1 MKLLKRRILSMLVG
15 IAMLGTFLPTALP
28 AVSAADPTTVDAF
41 GIRMQEWT
49 QEEREAAERQTPF
62 GVGYGRKTAMIA
74 KNELFAGY
82 GQGNVSR
89 STGFYDWS
97 QPGATDNSAG
107 VGLRAVEGSKMKKND
122 SCKYLFTETAG
133 FDLNGTGKKDHVAQ
147 LGTDGYRLEL
157 FVTDKDNN
165 QVTETLKFD
174 NEFPLSL
181 RTFEQRGAISLVCGD
196 FNGDGK
202 DTIVVYLPDITTTT
216 KRPRIV
222 EYAMDGKKFKQVS
235 TVTENVFKLLGAE
248 NCDRQSDKAVNMPM
262 VSLVAEDTD
271 KDGIDELVVTANI
284 NDINYKPDGDVRLGS
299 QMFVFDYYLNNK
311 TPAWN
316 KSAGYDLGPTENIK
330 ANDQGRIVW
339 ASSTVGN
346 LLVSTNTAE
355 TDYPEILSAGF
366 VESTGGYHIAITE
379 NIGVVMFQVS
389 GQLKEKKSTGV
400 SLREGGPEVQN
411 TICTYAP
418 VFREQHQTNAFTID
432 GTDTGDDVL
441 NLMAVQ
447 AFADKGYGAQE
458 SVFITGTVY
467 RATTEGL
474 KVAYTPQYF
483 SEADNYAQY
492 SSTITDRV
500 DRTGVQDVVAGNFDG
515 NDYGREQLIC
525 STALKKYYRGYQ
537 SYTKMYY
544 IWNDID
550 VNDEGA
556 PVKDGTPLEPGA
568 TIEDKWTYTETKDY
582 IAKAVDCLYVNLT
595 ALDTGDDSTIVELK
609 EVERTYS
616 EPGVIAILEAPPY
629 FQEIGDGDTGNSQTV
644 FGTSTSSGSGS
655 SHNVGFSVG
664 ITVGYEADA
673 LFAGGG
679 WELTVDNSFNWGF
692 ASNTTQEFSTSFA
705 NDTGENLVVVYRS
718 PVVYYHYTDQN
729 GKDMVVTKT
738 GTPATSMIPVDDYND
753 AVDQYPSQTKLD
765 RITDGLLGEAG
776 NPGSYRQNSQGL
788 AKPVEAAAGADSQ
801 SGWIQ
806 YRSMGTTEQA
816 ISTSQEQEND
826 FTYGLDIGFSA
837 WGTLFGGKLGAQAG
851 LSYEYSTSWM
861 SGKGVNKSGA
871 VTGQQEDGYDFQW
884 RFVTWETTLNG
895 ATIPVLGYM
904 VRDVVAPPA
913 PGQNLTVKEA
923 DDDSV
928 TLNWERGVRSA
939 QQYRI
944 YRILDDGSYALV
956 GAVSGDKTECTLTQ
970 LKPGTTYTYTTRG
983 VAYEEDGDAVESVDG
998 SRITVRTRSADAAN
1012 LRISMTGA
1020 EEGVVKSSGKQ
1031 ANVGVSVVG
1040 TPPVGNISYRW
1051 QILGTEAGSQ
1061 WKDLSNGANN
1071 EGIDT
1076 VSGAASTNLTLHDL
1090 DKTVDGAM
1098 FRCLVTLSS
1107 ADGSSEVYYSSSALL
1122 DISADTTQ
1130 TALSIQNAAAGDGTI
1145 AVPYTGISDYVIETT
1160 GTAEREIQQQV
1171 SVENVVNDEEITLS
1185 VYETAGDGSDQSV
1198 YVGFYDKDD
1207 GTTEYYALTEADG
1220 SYTVGQQLTEKTN
1233 TKWYKGEVSY
1243 TPPENFNGQVDTAEI
1258 PDVGNAQHMVQI
1270 NIDEDD
1276 GSITSYTE
1284 YWVIPAS
1291 TTEKTDAFYS
1301 KIGEDTFIPTAEP
1314 TGNGAMRTVMQ
1325 GSTADMLIVNGD
1337 GEGAEVVGAESY
1349 ACYIVSQGQLTLGD
1363 VFRGVTNT
1371 GLYSVSEPT
1380 EPETEP
1386 TETLYVNKNSLSAK
1400 METVIQQEPVI
1411 NSTPYPGT
1419 LLTVSAKVTNKN
1431 NTDTVNTPVDYMI
1444 TNLSTGDS
1452 TTLQAPSGQTVTWN
1466 ATVAGLYR
1474 ITATAQASATTG
1486 VSADT
1491 CYYYARSVQPAE
1503 TPITEYRLLVRH
1515 GTQQIDSITY
1525 DGQLVSLLLQSRT
1538 AGTVD
1543 TEPGTWTDVAQD
1555 NVTYTVLTPGST
1567 EATPIS
1573 GFTYAPN
1580 AGGVYQFTA
1589 LVNDTQAATVQ
1600 LQVNKASITVSPAWG
1615 DGGESQ
1621 ETGAPALLAD
1631 IKPATED
1638 TMYVEDA
1645 ALLGAALG
1653 VSCDLYDAKGN
1664 RKDNLGGLFDVTLVY
1679 KTGTEAQTAAK
1690 ELQSKYNVTLQKQT
1704 ILKLNNAAVVTY
1716 GAGENGAITARYS
1729 DGTEFAFGSGD
1740 SIPMTMG
1747 LSFEAQPSDG
1757 YHVFEWTV
1765 TKNNG
1770 EQVDLKNNDNI
1781 QIIEMQGMEIQ
1792 KLTISSLAAL
1802 FGQETS
1808 GRLDVQVTFA
1818 NASNTITYSVAHS
1831 GGGQI
1836 SAKVGENPL
1845 ESGSAVAYGANIT
1858 FTAVPDE
1865 GKMIESWTVDGTA
1878 YLWPDTQERYRA
1890 EVLTLDN
1897 VSAGH
1902 TVMVTFT
1909 NKATTDIYTSVVNES
1924 GQPDAGATI
1933 SAEEKN
1939 GSSITAQDGFYTVER
1954 DTAVVFTAALA
1965 AEGNNT
1971 VKEWQTSTDGLSW
1984 QTVSN
1989 SGGQLSYTHY
1999 NPSVETLYVRA
2010 VVTAAQTYSLHWDI
2024 AAADG
2029 GEAPAE
2035 ADASLKAVSGG
2046 QELTNAAQQPAY
2058 IPVDFALTLDNA
2070 YYVVSWS
2077 ENVTPDQTDNK
2088 KAALGSLTG
2097 NMDVTVTIAKKPVI
2111 TITGPENGTVTVA
2124 GTVNGEETTVQSGGY
2139 VDFGTALTITAAPN
2153 SGYVTDTVNG
2163 QAVNAGKENG
2173 EKTYTVNTITENTSV
2188 SAAFL
2193 AKPVI
2198 SIAGAEGGTIAVTG
2212 TVDGAQQ
2219 TVDDGGYVDFGT
2231 ALTITAAPNSGYVT
2245 DTVNGQA
2252 VNAGKENGEKTY
2264 TVNTIT
2270 ENTSVSA
2277 AFLAKPVISIAG
2289 AEGGKIAVTGM
2300 VDGAQQVVDDGGY
2313 VDFGTE
2319 LSVTLTPAK
2328 GYVVGDLPW
2337 FALIPEPVDSDV
2349 RTGTQIVWANIAVV
2363 PQFRALEIY
2372 GVSYAVVDTDD
2383 DGQGDFGTLSAN
2395 VERKGMAEYAEE
2407 EDRFAAVQQTT
2418 SVYEGGSIVLTA
2430 APEADYRVRE
2440 WKIGDEIYMR
2450 DGQEFF
2456 SDELLLTAEELAQY
2470 AEANGGSVPQITVQ
2484 FERGMPRISF
2494 ANPQNGVLTAA
2505 VGGNPFTSGGSTSNE
2520 IAFKVEPTEHYEVKE
2535 WRVNNTV
2542 AEGETS
2548 STFTYMPEGR
2558 SVVVEV
2564 VLWGETLDISATAGE
2579 GGGVTVSPETVR
2591 YGDQVTLT
2599 AAANTGFAFEG
2610 WYLGDTKIEGAAAV
2624 YTFTAAE
2631 AGAYEARF
2639 TVTADNTVS
2648 YRVNDAAMGTITAAA
2663 DEQPFTSGTALVG
2676 GQEIVFIVTPEAGYR
2691 VKDWNG
2697 LPDGAQISTDKN
2709 TVTIPALGGS
2719 LTVTANLESIPLR
2732 TITILD
2738 TERGTITAQ
2747 VNGQDVAQV
2756 ADGTEVTFTA
2766 VPDSYWMFKNWTGDA
2781 AEQTESSFTI
2791 AVTQNISIGAVF
2803 QEAMNYEVT
2812 FRAEGANG
2820 TVSGTADGIPM
2831 TAGETVQQPGGTK
2844 LIFTAVPAVGETG
2857 YMTAQWTV
2865 NGTAVTRDN
2874 MTRLGV
2880 TVLDMEHHLSNILTV
2895 NSLAENLEITVS
2907 FEEYQGYDI
2916 PTAVGTGCTIT
2927 GMEKT
2932 PAATYAGAPEG
2943 EIRKGGDLTFTVALS
2958 EGYTDISTLLVNGYD
2973 CISNS
2978 GTAAGCEK
2986 VTAVKG
2992 SDGSYTV
2999 TVAGVSGEIAVET
3012 EAHKLVITNGLEDYV
3027 IPESLAEAGIEDA
3040 EDIQKKLTATITG
3053 SSDGKIFMDIA
3064 LKYLDTDTGTWLEVS
3079 EENFP
3084 KGGMNIVIP
3093 YPDGTD
3099 GKDTFTVAHMIAGGE
3114 KAGQVEILEHSKET
3128 DGLHFHVD
3136 SLSPFAISWTKYK
3149 EPYTPSGGG
3158 GGGGGTTSYT
3168 ITFDSQGG
3176 SAVENA
3182 RVNWNAT
3189 VTKPVDPTREG
3200 YVFAGWFIDEACTN
3214 AYDFSTKVTKSIT
3227 LYAKWT
3233 EDGTTKPEPTPP
3245 TEWKNPFTDVS
3256 EGDWFYDAVKYAN
3269 ENGLFAGV
3277 SETEFAPDD
3286 ALTRG
3291 MLVTVLWRMEQKPV
3305 VNYLMTF
3312 EDISGDAYYAEA
3324 VRWAASEGIVKGYSE
3339 TEFAPDQLITREEMA
3354 AVINRYADHKG
3365 IDTSTDGDLSKFT
3378 DESLVAD
3385 WARSNM
3391 EWAVGYGLISGRD
3404 DNTLDPQGNTTR
3416 AEAALILQRFL
3427 EK

>member
-97 QPGATDNSAG
+97 QPGATDNLAG
-107 VGLRAVEGSKMKKND
+107 EWLNAVEGSKMKKND

-181 RTFEQRGAISLVCGD
+181 RTFEQKGAISLVCGD

-1171 SVENVVNDEEITLS
+1171 SVETVVNDEEITLS

-1198 YVGFYDKDD
+1198 YVGFYDKGD

-1690 ELQSKYNVTLQKQT
+1690 ELQSKYNVTLKKQT

-1757 YHVFEWTV
+1757 YHVFAWTV
-1765 TKNNG
+1765 TKNGEPVELKDNG
-1770 EQVDLKNNDNI
+1770 NI

-1865 GKMIESWTVDGTA
+1865 GKMIESWTVDGTT

-2139 VDFGTALTITAAPN
+2139 VDFGTALTITAAPS
-2153 SGYVTDTVNG
+2153 SGYVVDSINSQPVNS
-2163 QAVNAGKENG
+2163 GKENG

-2198 SIAGAEGGTIAVTG
+2198 SIAGAEGGT
-2212 TVDGAQQ
+2212 
-2219 TVDDGGYVDFGT
+2219 
-2231 ALTITAAPNSGYVT
+2231 
-2245 DTVNGQA
+2245 
-2252 VNAGKENGEKTY
+2252 
-2264 TVNTIT
+2264 
-2270 ENTSVSA
+2270 
-2277 AFLAKPVISIAG
+2277 
-2289 AEGGKIAVTGM
+2289 IAVTGM

-2337 FALIPEPVDSDV
+2337 FALTPEPVDSDV

-2927 GMEKT
+2927 RMEKT